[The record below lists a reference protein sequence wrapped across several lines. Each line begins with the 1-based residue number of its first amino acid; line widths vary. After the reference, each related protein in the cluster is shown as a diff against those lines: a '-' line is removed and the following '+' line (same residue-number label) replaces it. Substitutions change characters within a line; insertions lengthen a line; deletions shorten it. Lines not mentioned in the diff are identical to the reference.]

1 MIQVSLREATA
12 EDVPALVAV
21 IHAGFEEYRGRLD
34 PSSGAHGES
43 EETIRQKLTVARAVL
58 ASVNQQVVG
67 CVFYEPKGDHV
78 YLGRL
83 AVLPAY
89 RRQGI
94 ARELIAWV
102 ERQALS
108 LGYTRVRLGVRVA
121 LPGNR
126 AYFER
131 LGYRVLNYGTH
142 AGYAEPTY
150 VNLEKEVTQESVPL
164 Q

>member
-1 MIQVSLREATA
+1 MVQVSLREATA
-12 EDVPALVAV
+12 EDVSALVAV
-21 IHAGFEEYRGRLD
+21 IHAGFEEYQGRLD
-34 PSSGAHGES
+34 PPSGAHDES
-43 EETIRQKLTVARAVL
+43 EGTVRQKLTVGCAVL
-58 ASVNQQVVG
+58 ASVNQRVVG
-67 CVFYEPKGDHV
+67 CVFYEPKDDHV

-102 ERQALS
+102 ERQARS
-108 LGYTRVRLGVRVA
+108 HGYTRVRLGVRVA

-142 AGYAEPTY
+142 AGYTEPTF
-150 VNLEKEVTQESVPL
+150 VDLEKDVSQESILPP
-164 Q
+164 

>member
-1 MIQVSLREATA
+1 MVQVSLREATA
-12 EDVPALVAV
+12 EDVSVLVAV

-34 PSSGAHGES
+34 PPSGAHDES
-43 EETIRQKLTVARAVL
+43 EETIRQKLIVGHAVL

-67 CVFYEPKGDHV
+67 CVFYEPKDDHV

-102 ERQALS
+102 EKQARL

-142 AGYAEPTY
+142 AGHTEPTF
-150 VNLEKEVTQESVPL
+150 VDLEKEVA
-164 Q
+164 